1 VSTCS
6 PTNEWNVCSWFSCT
20 DLRPPWVQARTVV
33 EGEPSHQFPL
43 LKSRLIA
50 VDSVMGV
57 NADRAAGTSAT
68 TVGSASGDNASG
80 KNASATAFA
89 TAFATKQ
96 RHKRQRLY
104 CDQLTGQHWLSIIV
118 SLCRYDE
125 SREILKPVSRD
136 VADSI
141 SGKLANTGHLL
152 ECRP

>member
-33 EGEPSHQFPL
+33 EGEPSRQFPL

-50 VDSVMGV
+50 VDSTVV
-57 NADRAAGTSAT
+57 TNADRAGGAS
-68 TVGSASGDNASG
+68 GSASG
-80 KNASATAFA
+80 F
-89 TAFATKQ
+89 KQ

-104 CDQLTGQHWLSIIV
+104 CDHLTGQHWLSIIV
-118 SLCRYDE
+118 SLYRYDE

-136 VADSI
+136 VAESI
-141 SGKLANTGHLL
+141 SGKLANTGHLI